1 MDYLSYDVPNLS
13 PETIRKCI
21 DTLIYL
27 DAERRN
33 GFQIDAINMD
43 HVTRALAMVEAEQNI
58 AKVDAEA
65 RRAAADPIKHAAE

>member
-1 MDYLSYDVPNLS
+1 MDYLTYDVPNLS
-13 PETIRKCI
+13 RETIRKCI

-43 HVTRALAMVEAEQNI
+43 HVTRALAMVEDEQNI
-58 AKVDAEA
+58 AAERA
-65 RRAAADPIKHAAE
+65 RNAAPMKHAAE

>member
-27 DAERRN
+27 DSERRS

-58 AKVDAEA
+58 AAERARDAA
-65 RRAAADPIKHAAE
+65 QIKHAAE

>member
-1 MDYLSYDVPNLS
+1 MDYLTYDVPNLS
-13 PETIRKCI
+13 RETIRKCI

-58 AKVDAEA
+58 AAERA
-65 RRAAADPIKHAAE
+65 RNAAQMKHAAAE